1 MSVVAFLTCW
11 SFAISQWQ
19 TVVMLQDEQGY
30 GVVRLHETGEQV
42 HIGFKTVDG
51 EQVCYI
57 PISTSGKNGLHV
69 KE

>member
-11 SFAISQWQ
+11 SFALAQWQ

-30 GVVRLHETGEQV
+30 GVVRLHETGEHV
-42 HIGFKTVDG
+42 HIGFSWVDD

-57 PISTSGKNGLHV
+57 V

>member
-11 SFAISQWQ
+11 SFALAQWQ

-30 GVVRLHETGEQV
+30 GVVKLQETGEQV
-42 HIGFKTVDG
+42 YIGFRWVDG

-57 PISTSGKNGLHV
+57 YM
-69 KE
+69 

>member
-11 SFAISQWQ
+11 SFIVNSWQ
-19 TVVMLQDEQGY
+19 TVVMLQDDKGY

-42 HIGFKTVDG
+42 YIGFRLVDD
-51 EQVCYI
+51 EHVCY
-57 PISTSGKNGLHV
+57 LHV